1 MCGLSLRCLLHDS
14 SFLSVK
20 QFHVYSSMF
29 FLWCSVVEQ
38 VFAFL
43 PSLSFD
49 LLNASL
55 FCPVSSVCEHEKK
68 AFIL

>member
-1 MCGLSLRCLLHDS
+1 MCGLSLRYLIHDS

-20 QFHVYSSMF
+20 QCHFYSSMF
-29 FLWCSVVEQ
+29 FLQCSVGEQ

-49 LLNASL
+49 LLNSSL
-55 FCPVSSVCEHEKK
+55 FCPVSSVCEHKKK